1 MTALPRRAAR
11 SASSLWNEFC
21 STKSLPETPWNP
33 LGSKAFSLFPLLH
46 CLPNVYHSNLLIL
59 FSAFYIPIPRKLHC
73 FLPYKGR
80 YTPLWL
86 KIQKEEIQMRNL
98 KRALS
103 LALAAIMLIGMMVV
117 SACAVSYN
125 DLTDKDQIVNKDA
138 VSMLVSLGII
148 EGKPDGSYAPTE
160 NVDRAQMAKMLS
172 VIMNKG
178 VDNSALYQSVN
189 SGLTD
194 ITSNWAK
201 GHINY
206 CYTTGIIAGRGNG
219 TFDPSATVTAL
230 EAAKMLLVAVGYD
243 PAIEGFEGAD
253 WAINVSVRADEQGIF
268 EGFTKD
274 LSAPLNRDDA
284 ALLIYNALDVEMIQS
299 YTTNNYPI
307 AYSDHRTI
315 LADKYGVIK
324 VQGVVVANE
333 WASLASDDGD
343 AALKEGKTTIYNG
356 EGIFSTTGNTTVSK
370 EDASLKTQ
378 TFNVSTPV
386 DMLGKTVNL
395 YIKKTTIL
403 ADSTVYGDP
412 VVSDVNTV
420 VTTGETVLYSGAKDP
435 QVDYDKLLGEN
446 GLTDKDAKYFWNY
459 NSGKYIPNTTEKYGD
474 KTANV
479 KGATLTIIDNNGDG
493 EVDYVLSVEKA
504 LADITSVNSKKETV
518 TVRTLGTLDNKD
530 VVGYEDMAKED
541 VVLYV
546 QYGGRTYLEKPEV
559 VTGEME
565 HFNVKGTEKYM
576 TVGGEKYKADEL
588 ETNARTEVVKFD
600 VTECDKANG
609 VQFETSYNFYLD
621 DYGNVIAFEE
631 VEAAAKN
638 YALVLDSAFSTN
650 MLNTDAQVKVLLP
663 DGTEKTYQLNWS
675 ASVKNWKDANETT
688 EQATEQ
694 LKTFLGTDDGRAG
707 SAGVYPAAGAAAGNL
722 IAYSINDDDKMT
734 IDLPALDVGKVVDGS
749 HAGSDYSDGKFFQAD
764 HETLDANVSKGDVE
778 IDTSASKGGDPVGTY
793 GIDADTIV
801 YYYNGKDGS
810 VAVGYDNMAKLID
823 KNGVLAETGKKIIDA
838 GTNDSG
844 TANGEVKVSV
854 VDLYKSDV
862 ANVVVL
868 YTSQAKFGNEDYVF
882 VMPEFD
888 VYNDYFYYTVI
899 HEDGTMEEVKSE
911 ENLRN
916 DLKGTDGIVCTIDM
930 DSKNLAS
937 FNTTPSRVAE
947 GFVKVTSSRYVNVYT
962 DATTNNAIQ
971 NPGKDNEWLDM
982 TKLQSPVRL
991 ANKNDELIYDIDN
1004 TDVDDETATGTTF
1017 QDGQYGYVVYDDDNV
1032 VKAAFIVKS
1041 YLTEDPTGNNKPGKP
1056 SNDKLGVK
1064 IFTSGPNKYHFAFL
1078 NAEDATVMDMEDLL
1092 VDSFEKLG
1100 YEVVKVYSSSQGITK
1115 VDVKRGNSETTF
1127 YAMSYTVTDEVQDVV
1142 VDTVGDTTVGP
1153 VAEDVKDTSTGLAN
1167 GSLGGGLFNGI
1178 TPQNGMKLTT
1188 LTITLPV
1195 DPSTTYRAVRQ
1206 TNNALIT
1213 CATEGGEDVPTAWK
1227 HGDSFVKAGA
1237 ANVTPAGTAIE
1248 YTLLVCDDGEPITLE
1263 VFESSTGAFTVDAD
1277 HYTVKESGGSVATPS
1292 YTVTIDTTGVTFQ

>member
-1 MTALPRRAAR
+1 
-11 SASSLWNEFC
+11 
-21 STKSLPETPWNP
+21 
-33 LGSKAFSLFPLLH
+33 
-46 CLPNVYHSNLLIL
+46 
-59 FSAFYIPIPRKLHC
+59 
-73 FLPYKGR
+73 
-80 YTPLWL
+80 
-86 KIQKEEIQMRNL
+86 MRNL

-117 SACAVSYN
+117 SASAVSYN

-838 GTNDSG
+838 GTNTNG

-1017 QDGQYGYVVYDDDNV
+1017 QDGQYGYVVYDEDNV

-1056 SNDKLGVK
+1056 SNDDLALK
-1064 IFTSGPNKYHFAFL
+1064 IITSGPNRGTFYFL
-1078 NAEDATVMDMEDLL
+1078 NAEDATLMDMEDLL
-1092 VDSFEKLG
+1092 ISSFEKLG
-1100 YEVVKVYSSSQGITK
+1100 YEVVKIHYTNGDISA
-1115 VDVKRGNSETTF
+1115 VDVKRGSSESTF
-1127 YAMSYTVTDEVQDVV
+1127 KVLDYTVTDEVQDVV

>member
-1 MTALPRRAAR
+1 
-11 SASSLWNEFC
+11 
-21 STKSLPETPWNP
+21 
-33 LGSKAFSLFPLLH
+33 
-46 CLPNVYHSNLLIL
+46 
-59 FSAFYIPIPRKLHC
+59 
-73 FLPYKGR
+73 
-80 YTPLWL
+80 
-86 KIQKEEIQMRNL
+86 MRNL

-117 SACAVSYN
+117 SASAVSYN

-148 EGKPDGSYAPTE
+148 EGKPDGSYGPTE

-518 TVRTLGTLDNKD
+518 TIRTLGTLDNKD

-838 GTNDSG
+838 GTNTNG

-947 GFVKVTSSRYVNVYT
+947 GYVKVTSSRYVNVYT

-1056 SNDKLGVK
+1056 SNDDLALK
-1064 IFTSGPNKYHFAFL
+1064 IITSGPNRGTFYFL
-1078 NAEDATVMDMEDLL
+1078 NAEDATLMDMEDLL
-1092 VDSFEKLG
+1092 ISSFEKLG
-1100 YEVVKVYSSSQGITK
+1100 YEVVKIHYTNGDISA
-1115 VDVKRGNSETTF
+1115 VDVKRGSSESTF
-1127 YAMSYTVTDEVQDVV
+1127 KVLDYTVTDEVQDVV

-1153 VAEDVKDTSTGLAN
+1153 VAEDVKDTSTGLAD
-1167 GSLGGGLFNGI
+1167 GTLAGGLFNGI

-1248 YTLLVCDDGEPITLE
+1248 YSLLVCDDGEPITLE

>member
-1 MTALPRRAAR
+1 
-11 SASSLWNEFC
+11 
-21 STKSLPETPWNP
+21 
-33 LGSKAFSLFPLLH
+33 
-46 CLPNVYHSNLLIL
+46 
-59 FSAFYIPIPRKLHC
+59 
-73 FLPYKGR
+73 
-80 YTPLWL
+80 
-86 KIQKEEIQMRNL
+86 MRNL

-117 SACAVSYN
+117 SASATGLDDFS
-125 DLTDKDQIVNKDA
+125 DKDKVVNKDA
-138 VSMLVSLGII
+138 VSMLTTLGVIN
-148 EGKPDGSYAPTE
+148 GKEDGSYFDPTG
-160 NVDRAQMAKMLS
+160 NVTRAEMAKMIATVLNQGAD
-172 VIMNKG
+172 VDGLYVGMNT
-178 VDNSALYQSVN
+178 
-189 SGLTD
+189 GLTD
-194 ITSNWAK
+194 VK
-201 GHINY
+201 GHWAESYINY
-206 CYTTGIIAGRGNG
+206 CYSLGIIAGRGNG
-219 TFDPSATVTAL
+219 KFDPAATVTGN
-230 EAAKMLLVAVGYD
+230 EAAKMLLVAAGYD
-243 PAIEGFEGAD
+243 AQLEGLTGAD

-838 GTNDSG
+838 GTNTNG

-1017 QDGQYGYVVYDDDNV
+1017 QDGQYGYVVYDEDNV

-1056 SNDKLGVK
+1056 SNDDLALK
-1064 IFTSGPNKYHFAFL
+1064 IITSGPNRGTFYFL
-1078 NAEDATVMDMEDLL
+1078 NAEDATLMDMEDLL
-1092 VDSFEKLG
+1092 ISSFEKLG
-1100 YEVVKVYSSSQGITK
+1100 YEVVKIHYTNGDISA
-1115 VDVKRGNSETTF
+1115 VDVKRGSSESTF
-1127 YAMSYTVTDEVQDVV
+1127 KVLDYTVTDEVQDVV

>member
-1 MTALPRRAAR
+1 
-11 SASSLWNEFC
+11 
-21 STKSLPETPWNP
+21 
-33 LGSKAFSLFPLLH
+33 
-46 CLPNVYHSNLLIL
+46 
-59 FSAFYIPIPRKLHC
+59 
-73 FLPYKGR
+73 
-80 YTPLWL
+80 
-86 KIQKEEIQMRNL
+86 MRNL

-838 GTNDSG
+838 GTNTNG

-1017 QDGQYGYVVYDDDNV
+1017 QDGQYGYVVYDEDNV

-1056 SNDKLGVK
+1056 SNDDLALK
-1064 IFTSGPNKYHFAFL
+1064 IITSGPNRGTFYFL
-1078 NAEDATVMDMEDLL
+1078 NAEDATLMDMEDLL
-1092 VDSFEKLG
+1092 ISSFEKLG
-1100 YEVVKVYSSSQGITK
+1100 YEVVKIHYTNGDISA
-1115 VDVKRGNSETTF
+1115 VDVKRGSSESTF
-1127 YAMSYTVTDEVQDVV
+1127 KVLDYTVTDEVQDVV

>member
-1 MTALPRRAAR
+1 
-11 SASSLWNEFC
+11 
-21 STKSLPETPWNP
+21 
-33 LGSKAFSLFPLLH
+33 
-46 CLPNVYHSNLLIL
+46 
-59 FSAFYIPIPRKLHC
+59 
-73 FLPYKGR
+73 
-80 YTPLWL
+80 
-86 KIQKEEIQMRNL
+86 MRNL

-117 SACAVSYN
+117 SASAASYN

-194 ITSNWAK
+194 ITSHWAK

-206 CYTTGIIAGRGNG
+206 CYTTGIIAGRGTG

-838 GTNDSG
+838 GTNTNG

-1017 QDGQYGYVVYDDDNV
+1017 QDGQYGYVVYDEDNV

-1056 SNDKLGVK
+1056 SNDDLALK
-1064 IFTSGPNKYHFAFL
+1064 IITSGPNRGTFYFL
-1078 NAEDATVMDMEDLL
+1078 NAEDATLMDMEDLL
-1092 VDSFEKLG
+1092 ISSFEKLG
-1100 YEVVKVYSSSQGITK
+1100 YEVVKIHYTNGDISA
-1115 VDVKRGNSETTF
+1115 VDVKRGSSESTF
-1127 YAMSYTVTDEVQDVV
+1127 RVLDYTVTDEVQDVV

-1153 VAEDVKDTSTGLAN
+1153 VAEDVKDTSTGLAD
-1167 GSLGGGLFNGI
+1167 GTLAGGLFNGI

-1248 YTLLVCDDGEPITLE
+1248 YSLLVCDDGEPITLE
-1263 VFESSTGAFTVDAD
+1263 VFESSTGAFTVDSD
-1277 HYTVKESGGSVATPS
+1277 HYTVKENGGSVATPS

>member
-1 MTALPRRAAR
+1 
-11 SASSLWNEFC
+11 
-21 STKSLPETPWNP
+21 
-33 LGSKAFSLFPLLH
+33 
-46 CLPNVYHSNLLIL
+46 
-59 FSAFYIPIPRKLHC
+59 
-73 FLPYKGR
+73 
-80 YTPLWL
+80 
-86 KIQKEEIQMRNL
+86 MRNL
-98 KRALS
+98 KRTLS
-103 LALAAIMLIGMMVV
+103 LALAAIMLVGMMVV
-117 SACAVSYN
+117 SASAASYN
-125 DLTDKDQIVNKDA
+125 NLTDKDEIVNKDA

-148 EGKPDGSYAPTE
+148 EGKPDGSYGPTE

-838 GTNDSG
+838 GTNTNG

-937 FNTTPSRVAE
+937 FNNPAAGTVAK
-947 GFVKVTSSRYVNVYT
+947 GYVKVTSSRYVNVYT

-1017 QDGQYGYVVYDDDNV
+1017 QDGQYGYVVYDEDNV

-1056 SNDKLGVK
+1056 SNDDLALK
-1064 IFTSGPNKYHFAFL
+1064 IITSGPNRGTFYFL
-1078 NAEDATVMDMEDLL
+1078 NAEDATLMDMEDLL
-1092 VDSFEKLG
+1092 ISSFEKLG
-1100 YEVVKVYSSSQGITK
+1100 YEVVKIHYTNGDISA
-1115 VDVKRGNSETTF
+1115 VDVKRGNSESTF
-1127 YAMSYTVTDEVQDVV
+1127 KVLDYTVTDEVQDVV

>member
-1 MTALPRRAAR
+1 
-11 SASSLWNEFC
+11 
-21 STKSLPETPWNP
+21 
-33 LGSKAFSLFPLLH
+33 
-46 CLPNVYHSNLLIL
+46 
-59 FSAFYIPIPRKLHC
+59 
-73 FLPYKGR
+73 
-80 YTPLWL
+80 
-86 KIQKEEIQMRNL
+86 MRNL

-103 LALAAIMLIGMMVV
+103 LALAAIMLVGMMVV
-117 SACAVSYN
+117 SASAASYN

-518 TVRTLGTLDNKD
+518 TIRTLGTLDNKD

-838 GTNDSG
+838 GTNTNG

-982 TKLQSPVRL
+982 TKLQIPVRL

-1017 QDGQYGYVVYDDDNV
+1017 QDGQYGYVVYDEDNV

-1056 SNDKLGVK
+1056 SNDDLALK
-1064 IFTSGPNKYHFAFL
+1064 IITSGPNRGTFYFL
-1078 NAEDATVMDMEDLL
+1078 NAEDATLMDMEDLL
-1092 VDSFEKLG
+1092 ISSFEKLG
-1100 YEVVKVYSSSQGITK
+1100 YEVVKIHYTNGDISA
-1115 VDVKRGNSETTF
+1115 VDVKRGSSESTF
-1127 YAMSYTVTDEVQDVV
+1127 KVLDYTVTDEVQDVV

-1153 VAEDVKDTSTGLAN
+1153 VAEDVKDTSTGLAD
-1167 GSLGGGLFNGI
+1167 GTLAGGLFNGI

-1206 TNNALIT
+1206 TNNALLT

-1248 YTLLVCDDGEPITLE
+1248 YSLLVCDDGEPITLE
-1263 VFESSTGAFTVDAD
+1263 VFESSTGAFTVDSD
-1277 HYTVKESGGSVATPS
+1277 HYTVKENGGSVATPS

>member
-1 MTALPRRAAR
+1 
-11 SASSLWNEFC
+11 
-21 STKSLPETPWNP
+21 
-33 LGSKAFSLFPLLH
+33 
-46 CLPNVYHSNLLIL
+46 
-59 FSAFYIPIPRKLHC
+59 
-73 FLPYKGR
+73 
-80 YTPLWL
+80 
-86 KIQKEEIQMRNL
+86 MRNL

-103 LALAAIMLIGMMVV
+103 LALAAIMLVGMMVV
-117 SACAVSYN
+117 SASAASYN
-125 DLTDKDQIVNKDA
+125 NLTDKDEIVNKDA

-148 EGKPDGSYAPTE
+148 EGKPDGSYGPTE

-189 SGLTD
+189 SGLVDVNT
-194 ITSNWAK
+194 NWAK

-219 TFDPSATVTAL
+219 KFDPSATVTAL

-243 PAIEGFEGAD
+243 PKIEGFEGAD

-838 GTNDSG
+838 GTNTNG

-1017 QDGQYGYVVYDDDNV
+1017 QDGQYGYVVYDEDNV

-1056 SNDKLGVK
+1056 SNDDLALK
-1064 IFTSGPNKYHFAFL
+1064 IITSGPNRGTFYFL
-1078 NAEDATVMDMEDLL
+1078 NAEDATLMDMEDLL
-1092 VDSFEKLG
+1092 ISSFEKLG
-1100 YEVVKVYSSSQGITK
+1100 YEVVKIHYTNGDISA
-1115 VDVKRGNSETTF
+1115 VDVKRGSSESTF
-1127 YAMSYTVTDEVQDVV
+1127 KVLDYTVTDEVQDVV

-1237 ANVTPAGTAIE
+1237 ANVTPASTAIE

>member
-1 MTALPRRAAR
+1 
-11 SASSLWNEFC
+11 
-21 STKSLPETPWNP
+21 
-33 LGSKAFSLFPLLH
+33 
-46 CLPNVYHSNLLIL
+46 
-59 FSAFYIPIPRKLHC
+59 
-73 FLPYKGR
+73 
-80 YTPLWL
+80 
-86 KIQKEEIQMRNL
+86 MRNL

-103 LALAAIMLIGMMVV
+103 LALAAIMLVGMMVV
-117 SACAVSYN
+117 SASAASYN
-125 DLTDKDQIVNKDA
+125 NLTDKDEIVNKDA

-838 GTNDSG
+838 GTNTNG

-947 GFVKVTSSRYVNVYT
+947 GYVKVTSSRYVNVYT

-1056 SNDKLGVK
+1056 SNDDLALK
-1064 IFTSGPNKYHFAFL
+1064 IITSGPNRGTFYFL
-1078 NAEDATVMDMEDLL
+1078 NAEDATLMDMEDLL
-1092 VDSFEKLG
+1092 ISSFEKLG
-1100 YEVVKVYSSSQGITK
+1100 YEVVKIHYTNGDISA
-1115 VDVKRGNSETTF
+1115 VDVKRGSSESTF
-1127 YAMSYTVTDEVQDVV
+1127 KVLDYTVTDEVQDVV

-1153 VAEDVKDTSTGLAN
+1153 VAEDVKDTSTGLAD
-1167 GSLGGGLFNGI
+1167 GTLAGGLFNGI

-1248 YTLLVCDDGEPITLE
+1248 YSLLVCDDGEPITLE
-1263 VFESSTGAFTVDAD
+1263 VFESSTGAFTVDSD
-1277 HYTVKESGGSVATPS
+1277 HYTVKENGGSVATPS

>member
-1 MTALPRRAAR
+1 
-11 SASSLWNEFC
+11 
-21 STKSLPETPWNP
+21 
-33 LGSKAFSLFPLLH
+33 
-46 CLPNVYHSNLLIL
+46 
-59 FSAFYIPIPRKLHC
+59 
-73 FLPYKGR
+73 
-80 YTPLWL
+80 
-86 KIQKEEIQMRNL
+86 MRNL

-117 SACAVSYN
+117 SASAASYN

-148 EGKPDGSYAPTE
+148 EGKPDGSYGPTE

-194 ITSNWAK
+194 ITSHWAK

-206 CYTTGIIAGRGNG
+206 CYTTGIIAGRGTG

-838 GTNDSG
+838 GTNTNG

-1017 QDGQYGYVVYDDDNV
+1017 QDGQYGYVVYDEDNV

-1056 SNDKLGVK
+1056 SNDDLALK
-1064 IFTSGPNKYHFAFL
+1064 IITSGPNRGTFYFL
-1078 NAEDATVMDMEDLL
+1078 NAEDATLMDMEDLL
-1092 VDSFEKLG
+1092 ISSFEKLG
-1100 YEVVKVYSSSQGITK
+1100 YEVVKIHYTNGDISA
-1115 VDVKRGNSETTF
+1115 VDVKRGSSESTF
-1127 YAMSYTVTDEVQDVV
+1127 KVLDYTVTDEVQDVV

>member
-1 MTALPRRAAR
+1 
-11 SASSLWNEFC
+11 
-21 STKSLPETPWNP
+21 
-33 LGSKAFSLFPLLH
+33 
-46 CLPNVYHSNLLIL
+46 
-59 FSAFYIPIPRKLHC
+59 
-73 FLPYKGR
+73 
-80 YTPLWL
+80 
-86 KIQKEEIQMRNL
+86 MRNL
-98 KRALS
+98 KRTLS
-103 LALAAIMLIGMMVV
+103 LALAAIMLVGMMVV
-117 SACAVSYN
+117 SASAASYN
-125 DLTDKDQIVNKDA
+125 NLTDKDEIVNKDA

-838 GTNDSG
+838 GTNTNG

-1017 QDGQYGYVVYDDDNV
+1017 QDGQYGYVVYDEDNV

-1056 SNDKLGVK
+1056 SNDDLALK
-1064 IFTSGPNKYHFAFL
+1064 IITSGPNRGTFYFL
-1078 NAEDATVMDMEDLL
+1078 NAEDATLMDMEDLL
-1092 VDSFEKLG
+1092 ISSFEKLG
-1100 YEVVKVYSSSQGITK
+1100 YEVVKIHYTNGDISA
-1115 VDVKRGNSETTF
+1115 VDVKRGSSESTF
-1127 YAMSYTVTDEVQDVV
+1127 RVLDYTVTDEVQDVV

-1153 VAEDVKDTSTGLAN
+1153 VAEDVKDTSTGLAD
-1167 GSLGGGLFNGI
+1167 GTLAGGLFNGI

-1248 YTLLVCDDGEPITLE
+1248 YSLLVCDDGEPITLE
-1263 VFESSTGAFTVDAD
+1263 VFESSTGAFTVDSD
-1277 HYTVKESGGSVATPS
+1277 HYTVKENGGSVATPS

>member
-1 MTALPRRAAR
+1 
-11 SASSLWNEFC
+11 
-21 STKSLPETPWNP
+21 
-33 LGSKAFSLFPLLH
+33 
-46 CLPNVYHSNLLIL
+46 
-59 FSAFYIPIPRKLHC
+59 
-73 FLPYKGR
+73 
-80 YTPLWL
+80 
-86 KIQKEEIQMRNL
+86 MRNL

-117 SACAVSYN
+117 SASAASYN

-194 ITSNWAK
+194 ITSHWAK

-206 CYTTGIIAGRGNG
+206 CYTTGIIAGRGTG

-749 HAGSDYSDGKFFQAD
+749 HAGSDYSDGKFFQAG

-838 GTNDSG
+838 GTNTNG

-1017 QDGQYGYVVYDDDNV
+1017 QDGQYGYVVYDEDNV

-1178 TPQNGMKLTT
+1178 TPQDGMKLTT
-1188 LTITLPV
+1188 LTITLPL
-1195 DPSTTYRAVRQ
+1195 DSSTTYRAVRQ

-1213 CATEGGEDVPTAWK
+1213 CAAEGGEDVPTAWK

>member
-1 MTALPRRAAR
+1 
-11 SASSLWNEFC
+11 
-21 STKSLPETPWNP
+21 
-33 LGSKAFSLFPLLH
+33 
-46 CLPNVYHSNLLIL
+46 
-59 FSAFYIPIPRKLHC
+59 
-73 FLPYKGR
+73 
-80 YTPLWL
+80 
-86 KIQKEEIQMRNL
+86 MRNL

-103 LALAAIMLIGMMVV
+103 LALAAIMLVGMMVV
-117 SACAVSYN
+117 SASAASYN
-125 DLTDKDQIVNKDA
+125 NLTDKDEIVNKDA

-148 EGKPDGSYAPTE
+148 EGKPDGSYGPTE

-189 SGLTD
+189 SGLVDVNT
-194 ITSNWAK
+194 NWAK

-219 TFDPSATVTAL
+219 KFDPSATVTAL
-230 EAAKMLLVAVGYD
+230 EAAKMLLGAVGYD

-1188 LTITLPV
+1188 LTITLPL
-1195 DPSTTYRAVRQ
+1195 DSSTTYRAVRQ

-1213 CATEGGEDVPTAWK
+1213 CAAEGGEDVPTAWK

>member
-1 MTALPRRAAR
+1 
-11 SASSLWNEFC
+11 
-21 STKSLPETPWNP
+21 
-33 LGSKAFSLFPLLH
+33 
-46 CLPNVYHSNLLIL
+46 
-59 FSAFYIPIPRKLHC
+59 
-73 FLPYKGR
+73 
-80 YTPLWL
+80 
-86 KIQKEEIQMRNL
+86 MRNL

-117 SACAVSYN
+117 SASAASYN

-148 EGKPDGSYAPTE
+148 EGKPDGSYGPTE

-243 PAIEGFEGAD
+243 PKIEGFEGAD

-838 GTNDSG
+838 GTNTNG

-947 GFVKVTSSRYVNVYT
+947 GYVKVTSSRYVNVYT

-1056 SNDKLGVK
+1056 SNDDLALK
-1064 IFTSGPNKYHFAFL
+1064 IITSGPNRGTFYFL
-1078 NAEDATVMDMEDLL
+1078 NAEDATLMDMEDLL
-1092 VDSFEKLG
+1092 ISSFEKLG
-1100 YEVVKVYSSSQGITK
+1100 YEVVKIHYTNGDISA
-1115 VDVKRGNSETTF
+1115 VDVKRGSSESTF
-1127 YAMSYTVTDEVQDVV
+1127 KVLDYTVTDEVQDVV

-1153 VAEDVKDTSTGLAN
+1153 VAEDVKDTSTGLAD
-1167 GSLGGGLFNGI
+1167 GTLAGGLFNGI

-1237 ANVTPAGTAIE
+1237 ANVTPAGPAIE
-1248 YTLLVCDDGEPITLE
+1248 YSLLVCDDGEPITLE
-1263 VFESSTGAFTVDAD
+1263 VFESSTGAFTVDSD
-1277 HYTVKESGGSVATPS
+1277 HYTVKENGGSVATPS

>member
-1 MTALPRRAAR
+1 
-11 SASSLWNEFC
+11 
-21 STKSLPETPWNP
+21 
-33 LGSKAFSLFPLLH
+33 
-46 CLPNVYHSNLLIL
+46 
-59 FSAFYIPIPRKLHC
+59 
-73 FLPYKGR
+73 
-80 YTPLWL
+80 
-86 KIQKEEIQMRNL
+86 MRNL

-117 SACAVSYN
+117 SASAVSYN

-148 EGKPDGSYAPTE
+148 EGKPDGSYGPTE

-194 ITSNWAK
+194 ITSHWAK

-206 CYTTGIIAGRGNG
+206 CYTTGIIAGRGTG

-420 VTTGETVLYSGAKDP
+420 VTTGETVLFSGAKDP

-838 GTNDSG
+838 GTNTNG

-982 TKLQSPVRL
+982 TKLQIPVRL

-1017 QDGQYGYVVYDDDNV
+1017 QDGQYGYVVYDEDNV

-1056 SNDKLGVK
+1056 SNDDLALK
-1064 IFTSGPNKYHFAFL
+1064 IITSGPNRGTFYFL
-1078 NAEDATVMDMEDLL
+1078 NAEDATLMDMEDLL
-1092 VDSFEKLG
+1092 ISSFEKLG
-1100 YEVVKVYSSSQGITK
+1100 YEVVKIHYTNGDISA
-1115 VDVKRGNSETTF
+1115 VDVKRGSSESTF
-1127 YAMSYTVTDEVQDVV
+1127 KVLDYTVTDEVQDVV

-1153 VAEDVKDTSTGLAN
+1153 VAEDVKDTSTGLAD
-1167 GSLGGGLFNGI
+1167 GTLAGGLFNGI

-1248 YTLLVCDDGEPITLE
+1248 YSLLVCDDGEPITLE
-1263 VFESSTGAFTVDAD
+1263 VFESSTGAFTVDSD
-1277 HYTVKESGGSVATPS
+1277 HYTVKENGGSVATPS

>member
-1 MTALPRRAAR
+1 
-11 SASSLWNEFC
+11 
-21 STKSLPETPWNP
+21 
-33 LGSKAFSLFPLLH
+33 
-46 CLPNVYHSNLLIL
+46 
-59 FSAFYIPIPRKLHC
+59 
-73 FLPYKGR
+73 
-80 YTPLWL
+80 
-86 KIQKEEIQMRNL
+86 MRNL
-98 KRALS
+98 KRTLS
-103 LALAAIMLIGMMVV
+103 LALAAIMLVGMMVV
-117 SACAVSYN
+117 SASAASYN
-125 DLTDKDQIVNKDA
+125 NLTDKDEIVNKDA

-194 ITSNWAK
+194 ITSHWAK

-206 CYTTGIIAGRGNG
+206 CYTTGIIAGRGTG

-838 GTNDSG
+838 GTNTNG

-1017 QDGQYGYVVYDDDNV
+1017 QDGQYGYVVYDEDNV

-1056 SNDKLGVK
+1056 SNDDLALK
-1064 IFTSGPNKYHFAFL
+1064 IITSGPNRGTFYFL
-1078 NAEDATVMDMEDLL
+1078 NAEDATLMDMEDLL
-1092 VDSFEKLG
+1092 ISSFEKLG
-1100 YEVVKVYSSSQGITK
+1100 YEVVKIHYTNGDISA
-1115 VDVKRGNSETTF
+1115 VDVKRGSSESTF
-1127 YAMSYTVTDEVQDVV
+1127 RVLDYTVTDEVQDVV

-1153 VAEDVKDTSTGLAN
+1153 VAEDVKDTSTGLAD
-1167 GSLGGGLFNGI
+1167 GTLAGGLFNGI

-1237 ANVTPAGTAIE
+1237 ANVTPAGTAIK
-1248 YTLLVCDDGEPITLE
+1248 YSLLVCDDGEPITLE
-1263 VFESSTGAFTVDAD
+1263 VFESSTGAFTVDSD
-1277 HYTVKESGGSVATPS
+1277 HYTVKENGGSVATPS

>member
-1 MTALPRRAAR
+1 
-11 SASSLWNEFC
+11 
-21 STKSLPETPWNP
+21 
-33 LGSKAFSLFPLLH
+33 
-46 CLPNVYHSNLLIL
+46 
-59 FSAFYIPIPRKLHC
+59 
-73 FLPYKGR
+73 
-80 YTPLWL
+80 
-86 KIQKEEIQMRNL
+86 MRNL

-103 LALAAIMLIGMMVV
+103 LALAAIMLVGMMVV
-117 SACAVSYN
+117 SASAASYN
-125 DLTDKDQIVNKDA
+125 NLTDKDEIVNKDA

-148 EGKPDGSYAPTE
+148 EGKPDGSYGPTE

-518 TVRTLGTLDNKD
+518 TIRTLGTLDNKD

-838 GTNDSG
+838 GTNTNG

-947 GFVKVTSSRYVNVYT
+947 GYVKVTSSRYVNVYT

-1056 SNDKLGVK
+1056 SNDDLALK
-1064 IFTSGPNKYHFAFL
+1064 IITSGPNRGTFYFL
-1078 NAEDATVMDMEDLL
+1078 NAEDATLMDMEDLL
-1092 VDSFEKLG
+1092 ISSFEKLG
-1100 YEVVKVYSSSQGITK
+1100 YEVVKIHYTNGDISA
-1115 VDVKRGNSETTF
+1115 VDVKRGSSESTF
-1127 YAMSYTVTDEVQDVV
+1127 KVLDYTVTDEVQDVV

>member
-1 MTALPRRAAR
+1 
-11 SASSLWNEFC
+11 
-21 STKSLPETPWNP
+21 
-33 LGSKAFSLFPLLH
+33 
-46 CLPNVYHSNLLIL
+46 
-59 FSAFYIPIPRKLHC
+59 
-73 FLPYKGR
+73 
-80 YTPLWL
+80 
-86 KIQKEEIQMRNL
+86 MRNL

-103 LALAAIMLIGMMVV
+103 LALAAIMLVGMMVV
-117 SACAVSYN
+117 SASAASYN
-125 DLTDKDQIVNKDA
+125 NLTDKDEIVNKDA

-148 EGKPDGSYAPTE
+148 EGKPDGSYGPTE

-189 SGLTD
+189 SGLVDVNT
-194 ITSNWAK
+194 NWAK

-219 TFDPSATVTAL
+219 KFDPSATVTAL

-609 VQFETSYNFYLD
+609 VQFEPSYNFYLD

-838 GTNDSG
+838 GTNTNG

-1017 QDGQYGYVVYDDDNV
+1017 QDGQYGYVVYDEDNV

-1056 SNDKLGVK
+1056 SNDDLALK
-1064 IFTSGPNKYHFAFL
+1064 IITSGPNRGTFYFL
-1078 NAEDATVMDMEDLL
+1078 NAEDATLMDMEDLL
-1092 VDSFEKLG
+1092 ISSFEKLG
-1100 YEVVKVYSSSQGITK
+1100 YEVVKIHYTNGDISA
-1115 VDVKRGNSETTF
+1115 VDVKRGSSESTF
-1127 YAMSYTVTDEVQDVV
+1127 RVLDYTVTNEVQDVV

-1153 VAEDVKDTSTGLAN
+1153 VAEDVKDTSTGLAD
-1167 GSLGGGLFNGI
+1167 GTLAGGLFNGI

-1263 VFESSTGAFTVDAD
+1263 VFESSTGAFTVDSD
-1277 HYTVKESGGSVATPS
+1277 HYTVKENGGSVATPS

>member
-1 MTALPRRAAR
+1 
-11 SASSLWNEFC
+11 
-21 STKSLPETPWNP
+21 
-33 LGSKAFSLFPLLH
+33 
-46 CLPNVYHSNLLIL
+46 
-59 FSAFYIPIPRKLHC
+59 
-73 FLPYKGR
+73 
-80 YTPLWL
+80 
-86 KIQKEEIQMRNL
+86 MRNL

-103 LALAAIMLIGMMVV
+103 LALAAIMLVGMMVV
-117 SACAVSYN
+117 SASAASYN
-125 DLTDKDQIVNKDA
+125 NLTDKDEIVNKDA

-194 ITSNWAK
+194 ITSHWAK

-206 CYTTGIIAGRGNG
+206 CYTTGIIAGRGTG

-588 ETNARTEVVKFD
+588 KTNARTEVVKFD

-823 KNGVLAETGKKIIDA
+823 KNGVLAETGRKIIDA
-838 GTNDSG
+838 GTNTNG

-1017 QDGQYGYVVYDDDNV
+1017 QDGQYGYVVYDEDNV

-1056 SNDKLGVK
+1056 SNDDLALK
-1064 IFTSGPNKYHFAFL
+1064 IITSGPNRGTFYFL
-1078 NAEDATVMDMEDLL
+1078 NAEDATLMDMEDLL
-1092 VDSFEKLG
+1092 ISSFEKLG
-1100 YEVVKVYSSSQGITK
+1100 YEVVKIHYTNGDISA
-1115 VDVKRGNSETTF
+1115 VDVKRGSSESTF
-1127 YAMSYTVTDEVQDVV
+1127 KVLDYTVTDEVQDVV

>member
-1 MTALPRRAAR
+1 
-11 SASSLWNEFC
+11 
-21 STKSLPETPWNP
+21 
-33 LGSKAFSLFPLLH
+33 
-46 CLPNVYHSNLLIL
+46 
-59 FSAFYIPIPRKLHC
+59 
-73 FLPYKGR
+73 
-80 YTPLWL
+80 
-86 KIQKEEIQMRNL
+86 MRNL
-98 KRALS
+98 KRTLS
-103 LALAAIMLIGMMVV
+103 LALAAIMLVGMMVV
-117 SACAVSYN
+117 SASAASYN
-125 DLTDKDQIVNKDA
+125 NLTDKDEIVNKDA

-148 EGKPDGSYAPTE
+148 EGKPDGSYGPTE

-189 SGLTD
+189 SGLVDVNT
-194 ITSNWAK
+194 NWAK

-219 TFDPSATVTAL
+219 KFDPSATVTAL

-576 TVGGEKYKADEL
+576 TVGGENYKADEL

-838 GTNDSG
+838 GTNTNG

-1017 QDGQYGYVVYDDDNV
+1017 QDGQYGYVVYDEDNV

-1056 SNDKLGVK
+1056 SNDDLALK
-1064 IFTSGPNKYHFAFL
+1064 IITSGPNRGTFYFL
-1078 NAEDATVMDMEDLL
+1078 NAEDATLMDMEDLL
-1092 VDSFEKLG
+1092 ISSFEKLG
-1100 YEVVKVYSSSQGITK
+1100 YEVVKIHYTNGDISA
-1115 VDVKRGNSETTF
+1115 VDVKRGSSESTF
-1127 YAMSYTVTDEVQDVV
+1127 RVLDYTVTDEVQDVV

-1153 VAEDVKDTSTGLAN
+1153 VAEDVKDTSTGLAD
-1167 GSLGGGLFNGI
+1167 GTLAGGLFNGI

-1237 ANVTPAGTAIE
+1237 ANVTPVGTAIE
-1248 YTLLVCDDGEPITLE
+1248 YSLLVCDDGEPITLE
-1263 VFESSTGAFTVDAD
+1263 VFESSTGAFTVDSD
-1277 HYTVKESGGSVATPS
+1277 HYTVKENGGSVATPS

>member
-1 MTALPRRAAR
+1 
-11 SASSLWNEFC
+11 
-21 STKSLPETPWNP
+21 
-33 LGSKAFSLFPLLH
+33 
-46 CLPNVYHSNLLIL
+46 
-59 FSAFYIPIPRKLHC
+59 
-73 FLPYKGR
+73 
-80 YTPLWL
+80 
-86 KIQKEEIQMRNL
+86 MRNL

-117 SACAVSYN
+117 SASAASYN

-194 ITSNWAK
+194 ITSHWAK

-206 CYTTGIIAGRGNG
+206 CYTTGIIAGRGTG

-838 GTNDSG
+838 GTNTNG

-1017 QDGQYGYVVYDDDNV
+1017 QDGQYGYVVYDEDNV

-1056 SNDKLGVK
+1056 SNDDLALK
-1064 IFTSGPNKYHFAFL
+1064 IITSGPNRGTFYFL
-1078 NAEDATVMDMEDLL
+1078 NAEDATLMDMEDLL
-1092 VDSFEKLG
+1092 ISSFEKLG
-1100 YEVVKVYSSSQGITK
+1100 YEVVKIHYTNGDISA
-1115 VDVKRGNSETTF
+1115 VDVKRGSSESTF
-1127 YAMSYTVTDEVQDVV
+1127 KVLDYTVTDEVQDVV

>member
-1 MTALPRRAAR
+1 
-11 SASSLWNEFC
+11 
-21 STKSLPETPWNP
+21 
-33 LGSKAFSLFPLLH
+33 
-46 CLPNVYHSNLLIL
+46 
-59 FSAFYIPIPRKLHC
+59 
-73 FLPYKGR
+73 
-80 YTPLWL
+80 
-86 KIQKEEIQMRNL
+86 MRNL
-98 KRALS
+98 KRTLS
-103 LALAAIMLIGMMVV
+103 LALAAIMLVGMMVV
-117 SACAVSYN
+117 SASAASYN
-125 DLTDKDQIVNKDA
+125 NLTDKDEIVNKDA

-148 EGKPDGSYAPTE
+148 EGKPDGSYGPTE

-243 PAIEGFEGAD
+243 PKIEGFEGAD

-650 MLNTDAQVKVLLP
+650 MLNTSGQVKVLLP
-663 DGTEKTYQLNWS
+663 DGTTKTYELNWDN
-675 ASVKNWKDANETT
+675 SVKSWKDENNSALDTT
-688 EQATEQ
+688 EEAAEA
-694 LKTFLGTDDGRAG
+694 LKTFLGTDDGG
-707 SAGVYPAAGAAAGNL
+707 GVGKTYPAAGAAAGNL
-722 IAYSINDDDKMT
+722 VAYSINADDKMT
-734 IDLPALDVGKVVDGS
+734 IDLPELTVGDVVDATKKPDYTSGTS
-749 HAGSDYSDGKFFQAD
+749 GFFAAGQEMLSAD
-764 HETLDANVSKGDVE
+764 ISKGDVE
-778 IDTSASKGGDPVGTY
+778 IKTNATGVGDPTGTF

-838 GTNDSG
+838 GTNTNG

-1017 QDGQYGYVVYDDDNV
+1017 QDGQYGYVVYDEDNV

-1056 SNDKLGVK
+1056 SNDDLALK
-1064 IFTSGPNKYHFAFL
+1064 IITSGPNRGTFYFL
-1078 NAEDATVMDMEDLL
+1078 NAEDATLMDMEDLL
-1092 VDSFEKLG
+1092 ISSFEKLG
-1100 YEVVKVYSSSQGITK
+1100 YEVVKIHYTNGDISA
-1115 VDVKRGNSETTF
+1115 VDVKRGSSESTF
-1127 YAMSYTVTDEVQDVV
+1127 RVLDYTVTDEVQDVV

-1153 VAEDVKDTSTGLAN
+1153 VAEDVKDTSTGLAD
-1167 GSLGGGLFNGI
+1167 GTLAGGLFNGI

-1248 YTLLVCDDGEPITLE
+1248 YSLLVCDDGEPITLE
-1263 VFESSTGAFTVDAD
+1263 VFESSTGAFTVDSD
-1277 HYTVKESGGSVATPS
+1277 HYTVKENGGSVATPS

>member
-1 MTALPRRAAR
+1 
-11 SASSLWNEFC
+11 
-21 STKSLPETPWNP
+21 
-33 LGSKAFSLFPLLH
+33 
-46 CLPNVYHSNLLIL
+46 
-59 FSAFYIPIPRKLHC
+59 
-73 FLPYKGR
+73 
-80 YTPLWL
+80 
-86 KIQKEEIQMRNL
+86 MRNL

-103 LALAAIMLIGMMVV
+103 LALAAIMLVGMMVV
-117 SACAVSYN
+117 SASAASYN
-125 DLTDKDQIVNKDA
+125 NLTDKDEIVNKDA

-324 VQGVVVANE
+324 VQSVVVANE

-838 GTNDSG
+838 GTNTNG

-1017 QDGQYGYVVYDDDNV
+1017 QDGQYGYVVYDEDNV

-1056 SNDKLGVK
+1056 SNDDLALK
-1064 IFTSGPNKYHFAFL
+1064 IITSGPNRGTFYFL
-1078 NAEDATVMDMEDLL
+1078 NAEDATLMDMEDLL
-1092 VDSFEKLG
+1092 ISSFEKLG
-1100 YEVVKVYSSSQGITK
+1100 YEVVKIHYTNGDISA
-1115 VDVKRGNSETTF
+1115 VDVKRGNSESTF
-1127 YAMSYTVTDEVQDVV
+1127 KVLDYTVTDEVQDVV

-1248 YTLLVCDDGEPITLE
+1248 YSLLVCDDGEPITLE
-1263 VFESSTGAFTVDAD
+1263 VFESSTGAFTVDSD
-1277 HYTVKESGGSVATPS
+1277 HYTVKENGGSVATPS

>member
-1 MTALPRRAAR
+1 
-11 SASSLWNEFC
+11 
-21 STKSLPETPWNP
+21 
-33 LGSKAFSLFPLLH
+33 
-46 CLPNVYHSNLLIL
+46 
-59 FSAFYIPIPRKLHC
+59 
-73 FLPYKGR
+73 
-80 YTPLWL
+80 
-86 KIQKEEIQMRNL
+86 MRNL

-117 SACAVSYN
+117 SASAVSYN

-148 EGKPDGSYAPTE
+148 EGKPDGSYGPTE

-189 SGLTD
+189 SGLVDVNT
-194 ITSNWAK
+194 NWAK

-219 TFDPSATVTAL
+219 KFDPSATVTAL

-243 PAIEGFEGAD
+243 PKIEGFEGAD

-576 TVGGEKYKADEL
+576 TVSGEKYKADEL
-588 ETNARTEVVKFD
+588 KTNARTEVVKFD

-631 VEAAAKN
+631 VEAAAKS

-650 MLNTDAQVKVLLP
+650 MLNTSGQVKVLLP
-663 DGTEKTYQLNWS
+663 DGTTKTYELNWDN
-675 ASVKNWKDANETT
+675 SVKSWKDENNSALDTT
-688 EQATEQ
+688 EEAAEA
-694 LKTFLGTDDGRAG
+694 LKTFLGTDDGG
-707 SAGVYPAAGAAAGNL
+707 GVGKTYPAAGAAAGNL
-722 IAYSINDDDKMT
+722 VAYSINADDKMT
-734 IDLPALDVGKVVDGS
+734 IDLPELTVGDVVDATKKPNYTSGTS
-749 HAGSDYSDGKFFQAD
+749 GFFAAGQEMLSAD
-764 HETLDANVSKGDVE
+764 ISKGDVE
-778 IDTSASKGGDPVGTY
+778 IKTNATGVGDPTGTF

-810 VAVGYDNMAKLID
+810 VAVGYDSMAK
-823 KNGVLAETGKKIIDA
+823 KIASA
-838 GTNDSG
+838 GTG
-844 TANGEVKVSV
+844 NGGIDNSNVKVSI

-862 ANVVVL
+862 ADVVVL
-868 YTSQAKFGNEDYVF
+868 YTTQAKFGDDDYVF
-882 VMPEFD
+882 VMPEFN

-911 ENLRN
+911 DNLRSVLSN
-916 DLKGTDGIVCTIDM
+916 TDGIVQTMDM

-937 FNTTPSRVAE
+937 FNNPAAGTVAK
-947 GFVKVTSSRYVNVYT
+947 GYVKVTSSRYVNVYT

-1041 YLTEDPTGNNKPGKP
+1041 YLTEDPTGNKPGKP
-1056 SNDKLGVK
+1056 SNDELKVK
-1064 IFTSGPNKYHFAFL
+1064 IFISGTNKYHFAFE

-1115 VDVKRGNSETTF
+1115 VDVKRGSSETTF
-1127 YAMSYTVTDEVQDVV
+1127 YNLGYTVTDEVQDVV

-1153 VAEDVKDTSTGLAN
+1153 VAEDVKDNTDALKDGTAA
-1167 GSLGGGLFNGI
+1167 GGIFENI
-1178 TPQNGMKLTT
+1178 KDVPGMKLTNMV
-1188 LTITLPV
+1188 ITLPIDAGTDKV
-1195 DPSTTYRAVRQ
+1195 FIKQINS
-1206 TNNALIT
+1206 ALET
-1213 CATEGGEDVPTAWK
+1213 CAGDPDTHFTPTAFLIDGK
-1227 HGDSFVKAGA
+1227 YQKISTPDSSVNTSSTEFDL
-1237 ANVTPAGTAIE
+1237 N
-1248 YTLLVCDDGEPITLE
+1248 LLVCDDGEPITL
-1263 VFESSTGAFTVDAD
+1263 VVYMGASSMTSSNVAGNVSVTGET
-1277 HYTVKESGGSVATPS
+1277 SS

>member
-1 MTALPRRAAR
+1 
-11 SASSLWNEFC
+11 
-21 STKSLPETPWNP
+21 
-33 LGSKAFSLFPLLH
+33 
-46 CLPNVYHSNLLIL
+46 
-59 FSAFYIPIPRKLHC
+59 
-73 FLPYKGR
+73 
-80 YTPLWL
+80 
-86 KIQKEEIQMRNL
+86 MRNL

-103 LALAAIMLIGMMVV
+103 LALAAIMLVGMMVV
-117 SACAVSYN
+117 SASAASYN
-125 DLTDKDQIVNKDA
+125 NLTDKDEIVNKDA

-148 EGKPDGSYAPTE
+148 EGKPDGSYGPTE

-243 PAIEGFEGAD
+243 PKIEGFEGAD

-838 GTNDSG
+838 GTNTNG

>member
-1 MTALPRRAAR
+1 
-11 SASSLWNEFC
+11 
-21 STKSLPETPWNP
+21 
-33 LGSKAFSLFPLLH
+33 
-46 CLPNVYHSNLLIL
+46 
-59 FSAFYIPIPRKLHC
+59 
-73 FLPYKGR
+73 
-80 YTPLWL
+80 
-86 KIQKEEIQMRNL
+86 MRNL

-103 LALAAIMLIGMMVV
+103 LALAAIMLVGMMVV
-117 SACAVSYN
+117 SASAASYN
-125 DLTDKDQIVNKDA
+125 NLTDKDEIVNKDA

-148 EGKPDGSYAPTE
+148 EGKPDGSYGPTE

-189 SGLTD
+189 SGLVDVNT
-194 ITSNWAK
+194 NWAK

-219 TFDPSATVTAL
+219 KFDPSATVTAL

-838 GTNDSG
+838 GTNTNG

-1056 SNDKLGVK
+1056 SNDDLALK
-1064 IFTSGPNKYHFAFL
+1064 IITSGPNRGTFYFL
-1078 NAEDATVMDMEDLL
+1078 NAEDATLMDMEDLL
-1092 VDSFEKLG
+1092 ISSFEKLG
-1100 YEVVKVYSSSQGITK
+1100 YEVVKIHYTNGDISA
-1115 VDVKRGNSETTF
+1115 VDVKRGSSESTF
-1127 YAMSYTVTDEVQDVV
+1127 KVLDYTVTDEVQDVV

-1178 TPQNGMKLTT
+1178 TPQDGMKLTT
-1188 LTITLPV
+1188 LTITLPL
-1195 DPSTTYRAVRQ
+1195 DSSTTYRAVRQ

-1213 CATEGGEDVPTAWK
+1213 CAAEGGEDVPTAWK

>member
-1 MTALPRRAAR
+1 
-11 SASSLWNEFC
+11 
-21 STKSLPETPWNP
+21 
-33 LGSKAFSLFPLLH
+33 
-46 CLPNVYHSNLLIL
+46 
-59 FSAFYIPIPRKLHC
+59 
-73 FLPYKGR
+73 
-80 YTPLWL
+80 
-86 KIQKEEIQMRNL
+86 
-98 KRALS
+98 
-103 LALAAIMLIGMMVV
+103 MLVGMMVV
-117 SACAVSYN
+117 SASAASYN
-125 DLTDKDQIVNKDA
+125 NLTDKDEIVNKDA

-148 EGKPDGSYAPTE
+148 EGKPDGSYGPTE

-189 SGLTD
+189 SGLVDVNT
-194 ITSNWAK
+194 NWAK

-219 TFDPSATVTAL
+219 KFDPSATVTAL

-518 TVRTLGTLDNKD
+518 TIRTLGTLDNKD

-838 GTNDSG
+838 GTNTNG

-947 GFVKVTSSRYVNVYT
+947 GYVKVTSSRYVNVYT

-1178 TPQNGMKLTT
+1178 TPQDGMKLTT
-1188 LTITLPV
+1188 LTITLPL
-1195 DPSTTYRAVRQ
+1195 DSSTTYRAVRQ

-1213 CATEGGEDVPTAWK
+1213 CAAEGGEDVPTAWK

>member
-1 MTALPRRAAR
+1 
-11 SASSLWNEFC
+11 
-21 STKSLPETPWNP
+21 
-33 LGSKAFSLFPLLH
+33 
-46 CLPNVYHSNLLIL
+46 
-59 FSAFYIPIPRKLHC
+59 
-73 FLPYKGR
+73 
-80 YTPLWL
+80 
-86 KIQKEEIQMRNL
+86 MRNL

-103 LALAAIMLIGMMVV
+103 LALAAIMLVGMMVV
-117 SACAVSYN
+117 SASAASYN
-125 DLTDKDQIVNKDA
+125 NLTDKDEIVNKDA

-148 EGKPDGSYAPTE
+148 EGKPDGSYGPTE

-189 SGLTD
+189 SGLVDVNT
-194 ITSNWAK
+194 NWAK

-504 LADITSVNSKKETV
+504 LADIPSVNSKKETV
-518 TVRTLGTLDNKD
+518 TIRTLGTLDNKD

-838 GTNDSG
+838 GTNTNG

-982 TKLQSPVRL
+982 TKLQIPVRL

-1017 QDGQYGYVVYDDDNV
+1017 QDGQYGYVVYDEDNV

-1056 SNDKLGVK
+1056 SNDDLALK
-1064 IFTSGPNKYHFAFL
+1064 IITSGPNRGTFYFL
-1078 NAEDATVMDMEDLL
+1078 NAEDATLMDMEDLL
-1092 VDSFEKLG
+1092 ISSFEKLG
-1100 YEVVKVYSSSQGITK
+1100 YEVVKIHYTNGDISA
-1115 VDVKRGNSETTF
+1115 VDVKRGSSESTF
-1127 YAMSYTVTDEVQDVV
+1127 KVLDYTVTDEVQDVV

-1153 VAEDVKDTSTGLAN
+1153 VAEDVKDTSTGLAD
-1167 GSLGGGLFNGI
+1167 GTLAGGLFNGI

-1206 TNNALIT
+1206 TNNALLT

-1248 YTLLVCDDGEPITLE
+1248 YSLLVCDDGEPITLE
-1263 VFESSTGAFTVDAD
+1263 VFESSTGAFTVDSD
-1277 HYTVKESGGSVATPS
+1277 HYTVKENGGSVATPS

>member
-1 MTALPRRAAR
+1 
-11 SASSLWNEFC
+11 
-21 STKSLPETPWNP
+21 
-33 LGSKAFSLFPLLH
+33 
-46 CLPNVYHSNLLIL
+46 
-59 FSAFYIPIPRKLHC
+59 
-73 FLPYKGR
+73 
-80 YTPLWL
+80 
-86 KIQKEEIQMRNL
+86 MRNL

-117 SACAVSYN
+117 SASAASYN
-125 DLTDKDQIVNKDA
+125 NLTDKDEIVNKDA

-148 EGKPDGSYAPTE
+148 EGKPDGSYGPTE

-189 SGLTD
+189 SGLVDVNT
-194 ITSNWAK
+194 NWAK

-219 TFDPSATVTAL
+219 KFDPSATVTAL

-576 TVGGEKYKADEL
+576 TVSGEKYKADEL
-588 ETNARTEVVKFD
+588 KTNARTEVVKFD

-631 VEAAAKN
+631 VEAAAKS

-650 MLNTDAQVKVLLP
+650 MLNTSGQVKVLLP
-663 DGTEKTYQLNWS
+663 DGTTKTYELNWDN
-675 ASVKNWKDANETT
+675 SVKSWKDENNSALDTT
-688 EQATEQ
+688 EEAAEA
-694 LKTFLGTDDGRAG
+694 LKTFLGTDDGG
-707 SAGVYPAAGAAAGNL
+707 GVGKTYPAAGAAAGNL
-722 IAYSINDDDKMT
+722 VAYSINADDKMT
-734 IDLPALDVGKVVDGS
+734 IDLPELTVGDVVDATKKPNYTSGTS
-749 HAGSDYSDGKFFQAD
+749 GFFAAGQEMLSAD
-764 HETLDANVSKGDVE
+764 ISKGDVE
-778 IDTSASKGGDPVGTY
+778 IKTNATGVGDPTGTF

-810 VAVGYDNMAKLID
+810 VAVGYDSMAK
-823 KNGVLAETGKKIIDA
+823 KIASA
-838 GTNDSG
+838 GTG
-844 TANGEVKVSV
+844 NGGIDNSNVKVSI

-862 ANVVVL
+862 ADVVVL
-868 YTSQAKFGNEDYVF
+868 YTTQAKFGDDDYVF
-882 VMPEFD
+882 VMPEFN

-911 ENLRN
+911 DNLRSVLSN
-916 DLKGTDGIVCTIDM
+916 TDGIVQTMDM

-937 FNTTPSRVAE
+937 FNNPAAGTVAK
-947 GFVKVTSSRYVNVYT
+947 GYVKVTSSRYVNVYT

-1041 YLTEDPTGNNKPGKP
+1041 YLTEDPTGNKPGKP
-1056 SNDKLGVK
+1056 SNDELKVK
-1064 IFTSGPNKYHFAFL
+1064 IFISGTNKYHFAFE

-1115 VDVKRGNSETTF
+1115 VDVKRGSSETTF
-1127 YAMSYTVTDEVQDVV
+1127 YNLGYTVTDEVQDVV

-1153 VAEDVKDTSTGLAN
+1153 VAEDVKDNTDALKDGTAA
-1167 GSLGGGLFNGI
+1167 GGIFENI
-1178 TPQNGMKLTT
+1178 KDVPGMKLTNMV
-1188 LTITLPV
+1188 ITLPIDAGTDKV
-1195 DPSTTYRAVRQ
+1195 FIKQINS
-1206 TNNALIT
+1206 ALET
-1213 CATEGGEDVPTAWK
+1213 CAGDPDTHFTPTAFLIDGK
-1227 HGDSFVKAGA
+1227 YQKISTPDSSVNTSSTEFDL
-1237 ANVTPAGTAIE
+1237 N
-1248 YTLLVCDDGEPITLE
+1248 LLVCDDGEPITL
-1263 VFESSTGAFTVDAD
+1263 VVYMGASSMTSSNVAGNVSVTGET
-1277 HYTVKESGGSVATPS
+1277 SS

>member
-1 MTALPRRAAR
+1 
-11 SASSLWNEFC
+11 
-21 STKSLPETPWNP
+21 
-33 LGSKAFSLFPLLH
+33 
-46 CLPNVYHSNLLIL
+46 
-59 FSAFYIPIPRKLHC
+59 
-73 FLPYKGR
+73 
-80 YTPLWL
+80 
-86 KIQKEEIQMRNL
+86 MRNL

-117 SACAVSYN
+117 SASAASYN
-125 DLTDKDQIVNKDA
+125 NLTDKDEIVNKDA

-148 EGKPDGSYAPTE
+148 EGKPDGSYGPTE

-189 SGLTD
+189 SGLVDVNT
-194 ITSNWAK
+194 NWAK

-219 TFDPSATVTAL
+219 KFDPSATVTAL

-823 KNGVLAETGKKIIDA
+823 KNGVLAEASKKIIEAGKKIIDA
-838 GTNDSG
+838 GTNTNG

-1017 QDGQYGYVVYDDDNV
+1017 QDGQYGYVVYDEDNV

-1056 SNDKLGVK
+1056 SNDDLALK
-1064 IFTSGPNKYHFAFL
+1064 IITSGPNRGTFYFL
-1078 NAEDATVMDMEDLL
+1078 NAEDATLMDMEDLL
-1092 VDSFEKLG
+1092 ISSFEKLG
-1100 YEVVKVYSSSQGITK
+1100 YEVVKIHYTNGDISA
-1115 VDVKRGNSETTF
+1115 VDVKRGSSESTF
-1127 YAMSYTVTDEVQDVV
+1127 KVLDYTVTDEVQDVV

-1188 LTITLPV
+1188 LTITLPL
-1195 DPSTTYRAVRQ
+1195 DSSTTYRAVRQ

-1213 CATEGGEDVPTAWK
+1213 CAAEGGEDVPTAWK

-1237 ANVTPAGTAIE
+1237 ANARNDQQRPEAGRKPQQEQSSQGETHGEQEHQQAVDE
-1248 YTLLVCDDGEPITLE
+1248 DAHGVLLIDALAYFIKQ
-1263 VFESSTGAFTVDAD
+1263 TVIHIAD
-1277 HYTVKESGGSVATPS
+1277 
-1292 YTVTIDTTGVTFQ
+1292 

>member
-1 MTALPRRAAR
+1 M
-11 SASSLWNEFC
+11 
-21 STKSLPETPWNP
+21 
-33 LGSKAFSLFPLLH
+33 GSKAFSLFPLLH

-80 YTPLWL
+80 HTPLWL

-103 LALAAIMLIGMMVV
+103 LALAAIMLVGMMVV
-117 SACAVSYN
+117 SASAASYN
-125 DLTDKDQIVNKDA
+125 NLTDKDEIVNKDA

-148 EGKPDGSYAPTE
+148 EGKPDGSYGPTE

-189 SGLTD
+189 SGLVDVNT
-194 ITSNWAK
+194 NWAK

-219 TFDPSATVTAL
+219 KFDPSATVTAL

>member
-1 MTALPRRAAR
+1 M
-11 SASSLWNEFC
+11 
-21 STKSLPETPWNP
+21 
-33 LGSKAFSLFPLLH
+33 GSKAFSLFPLLH

-117 SACAVSYN
+117 SASAASYN

-243 PAIEGFEGAD
+243 PKIEGFEGAD

-838 GTNDSG
+838 GTNTNG

-1017 QDGQYGYVVYDDDNV
+1017 QDGQYGYVVYDEDNV

-1056 SNDKLGVK
+1056 SNDDLALK
-1064 IFTSGPNKYHFAFL
+1064 IITSGPNRGTFYFL
-1078 NAEDATVMDMEDLL
+1078 NAEDATLMDMEDLL
-1092 VDSFEKLG
+1092 ISSFEKLG
-1100 YEVVKVYSSSQGITK
+1100 YEVVKIHYTNGDISA
-1115 VDVKRGNSETTF
+1115 VDVKRGSSESTF
-1127 YAMSYTVTDEVQDVV
+1127 KVLDYTVTDEVQDVV

>member
-1 MTALPRRAAR
+1 
-11 SASSLWNEFC
+11 
-21 STKSLPETPWNP
+21 
-33 LGSKAFSLFPLLH
+33 
-46 CLPNVYHSNLLIL
+46 
-59 FSAFYIPIPRKLHC
+59 
-73 FLPYKGR
+73 
-80 YTPLWL
+80 
-86 KIQKEEIQMRNL
+86 MRNL

-117 SACAVSYN
+117 SASAASYN

-148 EGKPDGSYAPTE
+148 EGKPDGSYGPTE

-518 TVRTLGTLDNKD
+518 TIRTLGTLDNKD

-722 IAYSINDDDKMT
+722 IAYSINDDDKMA

-838 GTNDSG
+838 GTNTNG

-947 GFVKVTSSRYVNVYT
+947 GYVKVTSSRYVNVYT

-1056 SNDKLGVK
+1056 SNDDLALK
-1064 IFTSGPNKYHFAFL
+1064 IITSGPNRGTFYFL
-1078 NAEDATVMDMEDLL
+1078 NAEDATLMDMEDLL
-1092 VDSFEKLG
+1092 ISSFEKLG
-1100 YEVVKVYSSSQGITK
+1100 YEVVKIHYTNGDISA
-1115 VDVKRGNSETTF
+1115 VDVKRGSSESTF
-1127 YAMSYTVTDEVQDVV
+1127 KVLDYTVTDEVQDVV

-1153 VAEDVKDTSTGLAN
+1153 VAEDVKDTSTGLAD
-1167 GSLGGGLFNGI
+1167 GTLAGGLFNGI

-1248 YTLLVCDDGEPITLE
+1248 YSLLVCDDGEPITLE

>member
-1 MTALPRRAAR
+1 MRKMLYHAYRG
-11 SASSLWNEFC
+11 
-21 STKSLPETPWNP
+21 K
-33 LGSKAFSLFPLLH
+33 GSH
-46 CLPNVYHSNLLIL
+46 
-59 FSAFYIPIPRKLHC
+59 
-73 FLPYKGR
+73 
-80 YTPLWL
+80 TPLWL

-103 LALAAIMLIGMMVV
+103 LALAAIMLVGMMVV
-117 SACAVSYN
+117 SASAASYN
-125 DLTDKDQIVNKDA
+125 NLTDKDEIVNKDA

-148 EGKPDGSYAPTE
+148 EGKPDGSYGPTE

-178 VDNSALYQSVN
+178 VDNSALDQSVN
-189 SGLTD
+189 SGLVDVNT
-194 ITSNWAK
+194 NWAK

-219 TFDPSATVTAL
+219 KFDPSATVTAL

>member
-1 MTALPRRAAR
+1 M
-11 SASSLWNEFC
+11 
-21 STKSLPETPWNP
+21 
-33 LGSKAFSLFPLLH
+33 
-46 CLPNVYHSNLLIL
+46 
-59 FSAFYIPIPRKLHC
+59 
-73 FLPYKGR
+73 
-80 YTPLWL
+80 
-86 KIQKEEIQMRNL
+86 
-98 KRALS
+98 
-103 LALAAIMLIGMMVV
+103 
-117 SACAVSYN
+117 
-125 DLTDKDQIVNKDA
+125 
-138 VSMLVSLGII
+138 
-148 EGKPDGSYAPTE
+148 
-160 NVDRAQMAKMLS
+160 
-172 VIMNKG
+172 
-178 VDNSALYQSVN
+178 
-189 SGLTD
+189 
-194 ITSNWAK
+194 
-201 GHINY
+201 
-206 CYTTGIIAGRGNG
+206 
-219 TFDPSATVTAL
+219 
-230 EAAKMLLVAVGYD
+230 
-243 PAIEGFEGAD
+243 
-253 WAINVSVRADEQGIF
+253 
-268 EGFTKD
+268 
-274 LSAPLNRDDA
+274 
-284 ALLIYNALDVEMIQS
+284 
-299 YTTNNYPI
+299 
-307 AYSDHRTI
+307 
-315 LADKYGVIK
+315 
-324 VQGVVVANE
+324 
-333 WASLASDDGD
+333 
-343 AALKEGKTTIYNG
+343 
-356 EGIFSTTGNTTVSK
+356 
-370 EDASLKTQ
+370 
-378 TFNVSTPV
+378 
-386 DMLGKTVNL
+386 
-395 YIKKTTIL
+395 
-403 ADSTVYGDP
+403 
-412 VVSDVNTV
+412 
-420 VTTGETVLYSGAKDP
+420 
-435 QVDYDKLLGEN
+435 
-446 GLTDKDAKYFWNY
+446 
-459 NSGKYIPNTTEKYGD
+459 
-474 KTANV
+474 

-650 MLNTDAQVKVLLP
+650 MLNTSGQVKVLLP
-663 DGTEKTYQLNWS
+663 DGTTKTYELNWDN
-675 ASVKNWKDANETT
+675 SVKSWKDENNSALDTT
-688 EQATEQ
+688 EEAAEA
-694 LKTFLGTDDGRAG
+694 LKTFLGTDDGG
-707 SAGVYPAAGAAAGNL
+707 GVGKTYPAAGAAAGNL
-722 IAYSINDDDKMT
+722 VAYSINADDKMT
-734 IDLPALDVGKVVDGS
+734 IDLPELTVGDVVDATKKPDYTSGTS
-749 HAGSDYSDGKFFQAD
+749 GFFAAGQEMLSAD
-764 HETLDANVSKGDVE
+764 ISKGDVE
-778 IDTSASKGGDPVGTY
+778 IKTNATGVGDPTGTF

-838 GTNDSG
+838 GTNTNG

-1017 QDGQYGYVVYDDDNV
+1017 QDGQYGYVVYDEDNV

-1056 SNDKLGVK
+1056 SNDDLALK
-1064 IFTSGPNKYHFAFL
+1064 IITSGPNRGTFYFL
-1078 NAEDATVMDMEDLL
+1078 NAEDATLMDMEDLL
-1092 VDSFEKLG
+1092 ISSFEKLG
-1100 YEVVKVYSSSQGITK
+1100 YEVVKIHYTNGDISA
-1115 VDVKRGNSETTF
+1115 VDVKRGSSESTF
-1127 YAMSYTVTDEVQDVV
+1127 RVLDYTVTDEVQDVV

-1153 VAEDVKDTSTGLAN
+1153 VAEDVKDTSTGLAD
-1167 GSLGGGLFNGI
+1167 GTLAGGLFNGI

-1248 YTLLVCDDGEPITLE
+1248 YSLLVCDDGEPITLE
-1263 VFESSTGAFTVDAD
+1263 VFESSTGAFTVDSD
-1277 HYTVKESGGSVATPS
+1277 HYTVKENGGSVATPS

>member
-1 MTALPRRAAR
+1 
-11 SASSLWNEFC
+11 
-21 STKSLPETPWNP
+21 
-33 LGSKAFSLFPLLH
+33 
-46 CLPNVYHSNLLIL
+46 
-59 FSAFYIPIPRKLHC
+59 
-73 FLPYKGR
+73 
-80 YTPLWL
+80 
-86 KIQKEEIQMRNL
+86 MRNL

-103 LALAAIMLIGMMVV
+103 LALAAIMLVGMMVV
-117 SACAVSYN
+117 SASAASYN
-125 DLTDKDQIVNKDA
+125 NLTDKDEIVNKDA

-148 EGKPDGSYAPTE
+148 EGKPDGSYGPTE

-189 SGLTD
+189 SGLVDVNT
-194 ITSNWAK
+194 NWAK

-219 TFDPSATVTAL
+219 KFDPSATVTAL

-518 TVRTLGTLDNKD
+518 TVRTLDNKD

-838 GTNDSG
+838 GTNTNG

-1017 QDGQYGYVVYDDDNV
+1017 QDGQYGYVVYDEDNV

-1056 SNDKLGVK
+1056 SNDDLALK
-1064 IFTSGPNKYHFAFL
+1064 IITSGPNRGTFYFL
-1078 NAEDATVMDMEDLL
+1078 NAEDATLMDMEDLL
-1092 VDSFEKLG
+1092 ISSFEKLG
-1100 YEVVKVYSSSQGITK
+1100 YEVVKIHYTNGDISA
-1115 VDVKRGNSETTF
+1115 VDVKRGSSESTF
-1127 YAMSYTVTDEVQDVV
+1127 RVLDYTVTDEVQDVV

-1153 VAEDVKDTSTGLAN
+1153 VAEDVKDTSTGLAD
-1167 GSLGGGLFNGI
+1167 GTLAGGLFNGI

-1248 YTLLVCDDGEPITLE
+1248 YSLLVCDDGEPITLE
-1263 VFESSTGAFTVDAD
+1263 VFESSTGAFTVDSD
-1277 HYTVKESGGSVATPS
+1277 HYTVKENGGSVATPS